1 MIDAMEVVETICER
15 YQAAVSD
22 NDSHAYR
29 KLFAEDAI
37 RVPPGSEPEHGPDEI
52 AQSEQRDYDVAKWTV
67 QSRAL
72 DALRIDDDW
81 VYGVAEV
88 DVTTVVHADGAS
100 KSFRATKTWLLQ
112 KQASGQW
119 LIKRQM
125 WNLK

>member
-1 MIDAMEVVETICER
+1 MTDPMEVVETMCER
-15 YQAAVSD
+15 YQTAVSD
-22 NDSHAYR
+22 NDSGAYR

-37 RVPPGSEPEHGPDEI
+37 RIPPGSEPEHGPDDI
-52 AQSEQRDYDVAKWTV
+52 AQSEQRDYDVAKWTI
-67 QSRAL
+67 QSRPL

-81 VYGVAEV
+81 VYGVAGV
-88 DVTTVVHADGAS
+88 DVTTVAHADGAT

-112 KQASGQW
+112 IQPSGHW

>member
-1 MIDAMEVVETICER
+1 MTDPMEVVETMCDR
-15 YQAAVSD
+15 YQTAVSD
-22 NDSHAYR
+22 NDSGAYR

-37 RVPPGSEPEHGPDEI
+37 RRPPGSEPEHGPDEI

-67 QSRAL
+67 QSTPL

-81 VYGVAEV
+81 VYGVAGV
-88 DVTTVVHADGAS
+88 DVTTVAHADGAT
-100 KSFRATKTWLLQ
+100 KSFQATKTWLLQ
-112 KQASGQW
+112 RQPSVQW